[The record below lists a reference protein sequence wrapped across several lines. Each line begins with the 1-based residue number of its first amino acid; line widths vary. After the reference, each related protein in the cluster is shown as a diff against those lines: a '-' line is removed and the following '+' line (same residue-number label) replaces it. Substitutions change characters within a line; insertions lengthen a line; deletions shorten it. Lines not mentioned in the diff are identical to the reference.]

1 MDREK
6 VEQLKGMEITLS
18 TECHSKLKRLTPAKR
33 AERDHI
39 IREQWVKAMEL
50 RIVQEQLSK
59 CHKSE
64 GVNHYEN
71 CKDWSERY
79 LNLLEDSKVRRLF
92 VLTIYDLT
100 LNMHITD

>member
-1 MDREK
+1 MDTGK
-6 VEQLKGMEITLS
+6 VEELK
-18 TECHSKLKRLTPAKR
+18 AKR
-33 AERDHI
+33 TERDHI

-71 CKDWSERY
+71 CKEWSERY
-79 LNLLEDSKVRRLF
+79 LNMLEDSK
-92 VLTIYDLT
+92 
-100 LNMHITD
+100 ITGYKKIDV

>member
-1 MDREK
+1 MPYIQRYS
-6 VEQLKGMEITLS
+6 VLNYQCI
-18 TECHSKLKRLTPAKR
+18 AKR

-59 CHKSE
+59 CQKSE

-71 CKDWSERY
+71 CKEWSERY
-79 LNLLEDSKVRRLF
+79 LNLLEDSKVGGLWVRTILF
-92 VLTIYDLT
+92 
-100 LNMHITD
+100 N